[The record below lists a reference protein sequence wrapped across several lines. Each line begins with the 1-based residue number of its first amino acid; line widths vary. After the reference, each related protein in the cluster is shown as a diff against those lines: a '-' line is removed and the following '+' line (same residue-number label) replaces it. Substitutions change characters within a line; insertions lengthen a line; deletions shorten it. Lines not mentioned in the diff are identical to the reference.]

1 MIEINVSQQLKSEI
15 GYERDY
21 DIDEIIDVDGCDR
34 RVWGKVK
41 LTRTDRGILVI
52 GKLKMD
58 ITLNCCRCL
67 SEFSQVLSLD
77 IQEEYFPTINVST
90 GVSVALPEEPG
101 AFTIDE
107 HNILDL
113 GEAIRQ
119 YSVMAT
125 PAKPLCRED
134 CAGLCPT
141 CGANLNKGPCGCPP
155 QPVDHRWEALRKL
168 AVTDT
173 DK

>member
-1 MIEINVSQQLKSEI
+1 M
-15 GYERDY
+15 
-21 DIDEIIDVDGCDR
+21 
-34 RVWGKVK
+34 
-41 LTRTDRGILVI
+41 
-52 GKLKMD
+52 
-58 ITLNCCRCL
+58 
-67 SEFSQVLSLD
+67 
-77 IQEEYFPTINVST
+77 
-90 GVSVALPEEPG
+90 ALPDEPG
-101 AFTIDE
+101 VFTIDE

-125 PAKPLCRED
+125 PAKPLCKED

-141 CGANLNKGPCGCPP
+141 CGANLNNGTCGCPP
-155 QPVDHRWEALRKL
+155 QPVDHRWDALRKL